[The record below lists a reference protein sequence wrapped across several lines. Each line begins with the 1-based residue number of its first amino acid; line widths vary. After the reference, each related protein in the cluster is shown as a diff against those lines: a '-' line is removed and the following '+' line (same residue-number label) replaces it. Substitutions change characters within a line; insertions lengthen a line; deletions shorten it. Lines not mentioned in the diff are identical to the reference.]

1 LHPADALVY
10 FAYKN
15 REETFPSLG
24 MLTFGAHAFNSG
36 VRRMQMASLLSAS
49 SLLFQFCWRCQKLA
63 EPQPLL
69 IALSR
74 RDFRFNFLSRIF
86 TPQIV
91 NGPQLSAMFIYLSA
105 RNIETERPHMYTIC

>member
-1 LHPADALVY
+1 VY

-69 IALSR
+69 IALSLVVIS
-74 RDFRFNFLSRIF
+74 DLISSVAFSR
-86 TPQIV
+86 
-91 NGPQLSAMFIYLSA
+91 L
-105 RNIETERPHMYTIC
+105 R